1 MVRTIRKTSQL
12 IKALAW
18 EIIFKIN
25 SPLTIVSQVIG
36 WIKTQ
41 VVKPLPKVFAQQFKT
56 LLPFTFFYEVF
67 NFHLFKLT
75 YAEKKFTWCN
85 FVSKGFT
92 DLRNTKWNFWRHGV
106 NYVLEVYKNT
116 LSCFGTEIYKT
127 FWTGHSTNTRLKHH
141 IKLTS
146 F

>member
-1 MVRTIRKTSQL
+1 MRNEPRSIWFNVFHWLPTGIHVTLEVMVRTIRKTSQL

-36 WIKTQ
+36 WYVVLLDIGAIKTQ
-41 VVKPLPKVFAQQFKT
+41 VVKPLPKVLAQQFKT

-92 DLRNTKWNFWRHGV
+92 D
-106 NYVLEVYKNT
+106 
-116 LSCFGTEIYKT
+116 
-127 FWTGHSTNTRLKHH
+127 
-141 IKLTS
+141 
-146 F
+146 